1 MVAATGGQ
9 VAHFRD
15 ARHFASWFGLT
26 PTARAISG
34 ASRNAAIA
42 ICACCS
48 RTARARCCAQRMW
61 HARRGARSMTFGIG
75 RSKSRSAR
83 ITTRPRAPW
92 LTNWRASHLPVCA
105 TKRRTQPQSR
115 GSAKKLGAR
124 HFHCP
129 HEPARDEYDLSHHG
143 VPLADFIR
151 SVRAAVD
158 TSAVFACNTATPNLS
173 LRGVDRPS
181 WHPGPNP
188 HRLTPITLPAAS
200 ACRL

>member
-1 MVAATGGQ
+1 
-9 VAHFRD
+9 
-15 ARHFASWFGLT
+15 
-26 PTARAISG
+26 
-34 ASRNAAIA
+34 
-42 ICACCS
+42 
-48 RTARARCCAQRMW
+48 
-61 HARRGARSMTFGIG
+61 MTFGIG

-92 LTNWRASHLPVCA
+92 LTNLRASHLPVCA

-181 WHPGPNP
+181 WHPGAHP

-200 ACRL
+200 RVPLVAIGASVTQIPCRHEPSRAHSRCRIYVCRLKPRCQKNRSISCFAEGVHIRQVRPSLRQLSPASTV